1 MLPLSIAAYGVY
13 GPSHVKAS
21 IKLYEVV
28 ILRVSSVKL
37 SQNLEVNFIFV
48 SIVCDLSNKILFF
61 VIKREKSPNKKL
73 RTRQIVD
80 QHKTADFFFSAN
92 TQPKQHKG
100 KFFQLVMEQWS
111 LVSIT
116 VSTSSA

>member
-1 MLPLSIAAYGVY
+1 MLSFRITADCIY

-48 SIVCDLSNKILFF
+48 FIVCNFAYKILLL
-61 VIKREKSPNKKL
+61 VIEREKTPEIGVNKFTVIAL
-73 RTRQIVD
+73 CYEMNHVVSRL
-80 QHKTADFFFSAN
+80 HASATN
-92 TQPKQHKG
+92 
-100 KFFQLVMEQWS
+100 V
-111 LVSIT
+111 
-116 VSTSSA
+116 